1 MLPVGPT
8 SRPSLPPSISV
19 APQRSSLEAALSPD
33 LCGALALRT
42 TRVTDGVTL
51 SCEPAQRG
59 LQEVETLSSLLNARL
74 EVVVGNQSYKMGEAV
89 RFGAGKKV
97 ECSVRLGAVELAKLH
112 VSPEGVD
119 VAVSRPLTALDLRQL
134 ARLGDSNEAL
144 TRYIESMAKVG
155 AIEQLPA
162 RRIDLHT
169 HFAGELKSERLVE
182 LAIEHDSKISV
193 KQIAQWGLSAVSDP
207 SLLEVDAR
215 GGQRIGLRTYLEH
228 LSQTAGAQAKEQARS
243 TVENRLHI
251 PAASVIPFRELSQI
265 YDQREFICQDPKMF
279 RALVREIGKQYKS
292 LGVEYAEL
300 SLSPITNPRFLR
312 VAHEELPKIEEE
324 MGVRIRF
331 LAGLRRTEAPENMQQ
346 LVDLV
351 KFVASRSPYVAG
363 VDFMGHET
371 NSTRE
376 FSAALKAIAAFRKEV
391 RPDFQIRVHAGE
403 NARYAANV
411 IDAIELGA
419 TRIGHGLR
427 GVDDRVYQKAQ
438 EKGVVME
445 LNLNSN
451 SALNNLVGTN
461 LPEEVVIGKYL
472 EHGVRVTLGSDG
484 TGVYQAGGRQET
496 YAAVMCGLSDAQLR
510 AINASDDKYIADQ
523 RKIELR
529 VREQLLQQGP
539 VDDAWFESIPAYKP
553 TSQRA
558 LQTEHLAG
566 IKTTLQSLG
575 VELLDTT
582 SNPDQG
588 PGSASELDR
597 YLNGRPAIVF
607 SGAAKTF
614 NELSPEA
621 QAHVEST
628 VSAFFEQIV
637 TSGTA
642 KDVVIVTG
650 GTHVGVEALVHK
662 YARQHG
668 VPVVGAL
675 SESTSGKIEKDTIT
689 HAFLAGRNWYDALP
703 EQIRLAQQSGGAMIF
718 VGGGD
723 IVKDAI
729 QGAHNEGA
737 SFVLL
742 DGVPGASTDKIPV
755 YPTAA
760 VSNAQEMAK
769 FVDDRSRV
777 RRSVTDRGI
786 DSRLDLSR
794 EALLA
799 GVFEN
804 DDPQIVFSLLKRDDT
819 LARLYALPNEARR
832 AYTVGQHSEAVFTQL
847 EKYPFAQTLTNTDLV
862 MLRALVAFHDL
873 EKIPVEGPR
882 LRDNVLEE
890 HQRAEKWLRSYAP
903 KIRLANNDL
912 EVAVALLHSEVL
924 GDLCKQ
930 IAPARY
936 SSELKG
942 ALRIALEQASP
953 AQQPTLCDSVVKA
966 IYQRAHDSVVAAD
979 EYSRIIEASAEALIN
994 QARQCNMHPLRYM
1007 RLATAFYQSDCSSYT
1022 IDNAIAVESPIDNL
1036 SMDFLFAAAD
1046 GRRLGDGYPAFRF
1059 DSERGRISMRG
1070 VFETALQDVETAVAR
1085 ETIRT
1090 GTLKAQMDSMT
1101 P

>member
-8 SRPSLPPSISV
+8 IRPSLPLSPSV
-19 APQRSSLEAALSPD
+19 APQRSSLEAAPSPD
-33 LCGALALRT
+33 LCAALALRT
-42 TRVTDGVTL
+42 TRVADGVIL
-51 SCEPAQRG
+51 LCEPAHRSFQN
-59 LQEVETLSSLLNARL
+59 VEELSSLLNARL
-74 EVVVGNQSYKMGEAV
+74 EVMVGDKSYKMGEAV
-89 RFGAGKKV
+89 PFGAAEHG
-97 ECSVRLGAVELAKLH
+97 ECSVRLGAVELAKLL
-112 VSPEGVD
+112 VSPERID
-119 VAVSRPLTALDLRQL
+119 VAVIRPLTSLDLRQL
-134 ARLGDSNEAL
+134 SRLGDSDEAL
-144 TRYIESMAKVG
+144 TRYIESMSKVC
-155 AIEQLPA
+155 AIEQLSA
-162 RRIDLHT
+162 RRIDIHT
-169 HFAGELKSERLVE
+169 HFAGELKAERLVE
-182 LAIEHDSKISV
+182 LAIEHDSKISA
-193 KQIAQWGLSAVSDP
+193 KQIAQWGLPVVSDS
-207 SLLEVDAR
+207 SLLEADAR
-215 GGQRIGLRTYLEH
+215 GVQRIGLSTYLQH
-228 LSQTAGAQAKEQARS
+228 LSQTAGAQAMELARS

-279 RALVREIGKQYKS
+279 RALVREIGKQYQS

-351 KFVASRSPYVAG
+351 KFVASRSPYVVG

-427 GVDDRVYQKAQ
+427 GVDDRVYQKAR
-438 EKGVVME
+438 EKSVVIE

-451 SALNNLVGTN
+451 SALNNLIGTN

-484 TGVYQAGGRQET
+484 AGVYQAGGRQET
-496 YAAVMCGLSDAQLR
+496 YAAIMCGLSDAQLR
-510 AINASDDKYIADQ
+510 AIDASDAKYISDQ
-523 RKIELR
+523 RGGELR
-529 VREQLLQQGP
+529 VRELLLQQGP

-553 TSQRA
+553 TSERA
-558 LQTEHLAG
+558 RQTEHLAG

-588 PGSASELDR
+588 TGSANKLDR

-614 NELSPEA
+614 SELEPEA

-628 VSAFFEQIV
+628 VSAFFEHIV

-650 GTHVGVEALVHK
+650 GTHVGVEALVHTN
-662 YARQHG
+662 ARKHG
-668 VPVVGAL
+668 VPVLGAL

-703 EQIRLAQQSGGAMIF
+703 EQIRLAQLSGGAMIF

-729 QGAHNEGA
+729 QGAHNEGTA
-737 SFVLL
+737 FVLL

-760 VSNAQEMAK
+760 VRNAQEMAE

-777 RRSVTDRGI
+777 RKTVTGRAI
-786 DSRLDLSR
+786 DNGLNLSR
-794 EALLA
+794 GALLA
-799 GVFEN
+799 GVFEDN
-804 DDPQIVFSLLKRDDT
+804 DPQIVFSRLKRADT
-819 LARLYALPNEARR
+819 LATLYALPNEARGT
-832 AYTVGQHSEAVFTQL
+832 YTVGQHSEAVFTQL
-847 EKYPFAQTLTNTDLV
+847 HKYPFAETLTNTDLV

-873 EKIPVEGPR
+873 EKIPLKGMR
-882 LRDNVLEE
+882 LSEDVRDE
-890 HQRAEKWLRSYAP
+890 HERAEKWLRSYAP
-903 KIRLANNDL
+903 KVGLPDNDV

-924 GDLCKQ
+924 GDLFKK

-936 SSELKG
+936 SSDMKVQ
-942 ALRIALEQASP
+942 LRSALEEASP
-953 AQQPTLCDSVVKA
+953 AQRPALRDEFVKHM
-966 IYQRAHDSVVAAD
+966 YQRAHGSVVSGE
-979 EYSRIIEASAEALIN
+979 EYSRIIDASAQALIN
-994 QARQCNMHPLRYM
+994 QARECNVPPDRYM
-1007 RLATAFYQSDCSSYT
+1007 RLAVAFYQSDCSSYT
-1022 IDNAIAVESPIDNL
+1022 TDNGTATESPIGNL
-1036 SMDFLFAAAD
+1036 SMDFLFALAD
-1046 GRRLGDGYPAFRF
+1046 GRRLGDGKPVFRF
-1059 DSERGRISMRG
+1059 DSERGRIAMRG
-1070 VFETALQDVETAVAR
+1070 VFEKTLQDVEKAVAR
-1085 ETIRT
+1085 EAVLT
-1090 GTLKAQMDSMT
+1090 GTVKAQMDSIT